1 MGKAR
6 KSSLHYQLE
15 RHVAKEAEAHQ
26 PCISLWPANA
36 PAKPEHL
43 PEGSLAIRDGGR
55 ARHPP
60 FTRPRYSETLFVPS
74 VHPHD
79 FHCALESFHEM
90 GITPW
95 REKHV
100 NARPRAATTPRPPGS
115 GQTPRGPHR

>member
-1 MGKAR
+1 MCGKSR
-6 KSSLHYQLE
+6 SHCQLE
-15 RHVAKEAEAHQ
+15 RHVAKEAEARQ

-55 ARHPP
+55 ARHQP
-60 FTRPRYSETLFVPS
+60 FTCPRYSEILLVLS
-74 VHPHD
+74 VHTHD
-79 FHCALESFHEM
+79 FHFALESIDEM

-100 NARPRAATTPRPPGS
+100 NARPRVATTPRPPGS